1 MIITLLTTV
10 STECVTTIK
19 IMLGMSEW
27 SGDQGCEILTSAP
40 VSWAHI
46 TQSSR
51 CQDWTPVYHVPA
63 HDQPGLLCSGES
75 WNHQRHRSHMLWGN
89 TEPVKQ
95 NTSDKIKITNYFIEA
110 ILMLMCLRTP
120 NDWCANVVT
129 EYMIFSMRHVGL
141 GLTLEHHDQLTLI
154 QPHTHMVSGHE
165 TFLPGNITSWAEP
178 SLAPP
183 LSHHHQHLIFIFEA
197 VKF

>member
-1 MIITLLTTV
+1 MISIIITHNLDSLSWPEKYIIFLQRSVSHRNSLNPQFKSLKSMWIIVFPQPCLMSGAYDALIVTRFLHLMIITLLTTV

-51 CQDWTPVYHVPA
+51 CQHWTPVYHVPA

-95 NTSDKIKITNYFIEA
+95 NTPDKIKLKN
-110 ILMLMCLRTP
+110 
-120 NDWCANVVT
+120 
-129 EYMIFSMRHVGL
+129 
-141 GLTLEHHDQLTLI
+141 
-154 QPHTHMVSGHE
+154 
-165 TFLPGNITSWAEP
+165 
-178 SLAPP
+178 
-183 LSHHHQHLIFIFEA
+183 
-197 VKF
+197 